1 MIIYIKHIIY
11 LLYLLIFLT
20 DTTLHAQTPKK
31 LSLEDCLNLAFDQ
44 NSGFNTIKN
53 LELIREQN
61 RKIIQTGLF
70 PEISVSSN
78 ISQFVE
84 NRTVVFRDDILP
96 ISQVNG
102 AGTYGLSSAINSN
115 FNLMNFGKTI
125 KALKTQRYADQV
137 NRWKSVEE
145 KNTIIIMLCKS
156 YFDCVI
162 SQELSFVMKEKVKSS
177 ELVLDISKLKLEI
190 GELDSLEYYQALIN
204 YEQDKNSNL
213 MIDFLFKEN
222 LDKLKVLLGIKNTDS
237 FYLDTLIL
245 SKNRTDK
252 LPLFY
257 SDSTIR
263 IRSIVNDLKRVK
275 QERNIN
281 FFDLIPNMS
290 AFAGYGYSNQT
301 MQNGIVAQ
309 NRALGY
315 SYGLNVSYNFGQVK
329 NTIHKRKILQLETD
343 NLNFNLNDQQM
354 ISQNRFDL
362 LSLKLNQLNK
372 KNISNDA
379 LLDLSAK
386 SLRKVLKSYEMGTVT
401 LTDVRLSQNQY
412 LNTKIENKRTQS
424 DYFIC
429 YIELLGLS
437 NSLQDVII
445 SNLKQR

>member
-1 MIIYIKHIIY
+1 
-11 LLYLLIFLT
+11 
-20 DTTLHAQTPKK
+20 
-31 LSLEDCLNLAFDQ
+31 
-44 NSGFNTIKN
+44 
-53 LELIREQN
+53 
-61 RKIIQTGLF
+61 
-70 PEISVSSN
+70 
-78 ISQFVE
+78 
-84 NRTVVFRDDILP
+84 
-96 ISQVNG
+96 
-102 AGTYGLSSAINSN
+102 
-115 FNLMNFGKTI
+115 
-125 KALKTQRYADQV
+125 
-137 NRWKSVEE
+137 
-145 KNTIIIMLCKS
+145 
-156 YFDCVI
+156 
-162 SQELSFVMKEKVKSS
+162 
-177 ELVLDISKLKLEI
+177 
-190 GELDSLEYYQALIN
+190 
-204 YEQDKNSNL
+204 

-290 AFAGYGYSNQT
+290 AFSGYGYSNQT